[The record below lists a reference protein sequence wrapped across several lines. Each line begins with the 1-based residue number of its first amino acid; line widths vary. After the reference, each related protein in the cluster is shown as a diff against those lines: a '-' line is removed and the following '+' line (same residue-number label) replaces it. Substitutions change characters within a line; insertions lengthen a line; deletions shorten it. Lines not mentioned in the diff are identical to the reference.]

1 MIAAV
6 IHPPPLDPV
15 VLESKKLKADPYS
28 DDGPTIL
35 ADIRDTLMLDPV
47 FPKTK
52 YVCPA

>member
-6 IHPPPLDPV
+6 THPPPLDPV
-15 VLESKKLKADPYS
+15 VLDSKKSKPNPYS
-28 DDGPTIL
+28 DDGLTTL